1 MLNYFVY
8 PYGIENDIGIKFY
21 MILVPIISIV
31 LIIIN
36 YIITNKSDN
45 NINKTGPYECGFDS
59 FRQSRTTYSI
69 KFILIAILFLPFDLE
84 LTSILPYTLS
94 IYNLN
99 IYGLFILLYFLL
111 PLIIGF
117 IIEINLKAIYITK
130 IFNRNVKSITSYV
143 KYNNKI

>member
-1 MLNYFVY
+1 
-8 PYGIENDIGIKFY
+8 
-21 MILVPIISIV
+21 MILIPIISIV
-31 LIIIN
+31 LILIN
-36 YIITNKSDN
+36 YLITHKSDN
-45 NINKTGPYECGFDS
+45 SIYKTGPYECGFDS

-117 IIEINLKAIYITK
+117 IIEINLKAIYITN
-130 IFNRNVKSITSYV
+130 IFNRNIKPKLFLFNNSTNELKIN
-143 KYNNKI
+143 NNK

>member
-1 MLNYFVY
+1 MFNINSFGYSE
-8 PYGIENDIGIKFY
+8 GITI
-21 MILVPIISIV
+21 ILYIIIIPIISIL

-36 YIITNKSDN
+36 YIISNKSDN
-45 NINKTGPYECGFDS
+45 NINKTGPYECGFNS
-59 FRQSRTTYSI
+59 YRQSRTSYSI

-94 IYNLN
+94 IYNTN

-117 IIEINLKAIYITK
+117 IIEINTKAIYMNKLFIRK
-130 IFNRNVKSITSYV
+130 NIINNN
-143 KYNNKI
+143 NNKLNIL